1 MRDENQTTFR
11 ENGFQNGVIEGLFD
25 QGKVLKEQEHFQ
37 QRS

>member
-11 ENGFQNGVIEGLFD
+11 KNGFQNGVIEGPFD

-37 QRS
+37 RQS